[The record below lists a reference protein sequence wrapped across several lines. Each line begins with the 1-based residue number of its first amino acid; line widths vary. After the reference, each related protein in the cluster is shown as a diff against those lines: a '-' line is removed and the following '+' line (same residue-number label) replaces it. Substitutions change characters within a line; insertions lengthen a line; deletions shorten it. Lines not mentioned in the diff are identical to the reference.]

1 MSRPERNAKG
11 FWRAVL
17 LWPLVATLAT
27 ACVTSETRPLPKV
40 NPVQATAQIPEAEL
54 LNVGVHVFDTN
65 IPQALKDDEEALA
78 RKRIYPEVRS
88 AEAGYLPGL
97 LRATLESSG
106 QWGAVRV
113 VPAKAIVDVIVD
125 GTIVSSTGAELVLRI
140 NVSDS
145 TGRVWIKDRE
155 YSGEADL
162 GSYKTEA
169 ALHARDPFQNVY
181 STIANDMLAAR
192 EALTANDRRD
202 IRRVTEL
209 RFAHDFAPEATR
221 GYLAT
226 DAQGVTGVVRLPA
239 QDDPVMARIARIR
252 ERDLAVVDTVD
263 SYYASFADKV
273 EDSYGNFRRV
283 SRDEIEKE
291 DRARASARTRTVLGA
306 AAVLAS
312 VLVPDQC
319 ASGDYTCRNVQSAA
333 RTAGAVGGVAGVMSG
348 IRKYSEA
355 KVHAEQLKELA
366 DTFRAEVTP
375 QVVEVEGRTLKLTGT
390 AEEQYREWRG
400 LLRQIYLEETGGV
413 TAARPA
419 AASPAPTPP
428 PVSRTE

>member
-1 MSRPERNAKG
+1 MNRSTHENRT
-11 FWRAVL
+11 FLRAAL
-17 LWPLVATLAT
+17 LAPLMVMLA
-27 ACVTSETRPLPKV
+27 ACVTSETLPLPKV
-40 NPVQATAQIPEAEL
+40 NPIQATTQIPEAEL
-54 LNVGVHVFDTN
+54 LDVGVHVFDTN
-65 IPQALKDDEEALA
+65 IPAAIKDDEEALA
-78 RKRIYPEVRS
+78 KKRIFPEVRS
-88 AEAGYLPGL
+88 AEAGYMPGL

-113 VPAKAIVDVIVD
+113 IPEKAIADVIVD
-125 GTIVSSTGAELVLRI
+125 GTIVSSTGARLVLRI
-140 NVSDS
+140 NVTDS
-145 TGRVWIKDRE
+145 MGRVWIKDKE

-169 ALHARDPFQNVY
+169 ALRARDPFQNVY
-181 STIANDMLAAR
+181 SGIANDMLAAR
-192 EALTANDRRD
+192 QALTATDRRD
-202 IRRVTEL
+202 IQRVTGL
-209 RFAHDFAPEATR
+209 RFANDFAPEAAR

-226 DAQGVTGVVRLPA
+226 NAQGMTSVVRLPA
-239 QDDPVMARIARIR
+239 EGDPVMTRIARIR
-252 ERDLAVVDTVD
+252 ERDLAVIDTVD
-263 SYYASFADKV
+263 SYYANFSDKV
-273 EDSYGNFRRV
+273 EDSYGSFRRV
-283 SRDEIEKE
+283 SQEEIEKE

-355 KVHAEQLKELA
+355 KVHAEALKELA

-390 AEEQYREWRG
+390 AEEQYREWRE
-400 LLRQIYLEETGGV
+400 LLRQIYIEETGGID
-413 TAARPA
+413 AATPGA
-419 AASPAPTPP
+419 NGSAPTPP
-428 PVSRTE
+428 SVSRTE